1 MAKKLSELRYGGAII
16 ALAADP
22 ETLLLEKAQM
32 IVDSSVRYPELL
44 EIYFRGLER
53 WLFDEKMTKKR
64 ASYVLHEG
72 FPYA

>member
-1 MAKKLSELRYGGAII
+1 MKKQLSELRYGGTVI
-16 ALAADP
+16 AFGDP

-32 IVDSSVRYPELL
+32 ILDSSVRYPELL
-44 EIYFRGLER
+44 EIYFRGSER

-64 ASYVLHEG
+64 ASYILFEG

>member
-1 MAKKLSELRYGGAII
+1 MKKRLSELRYGGVVV
-16 ALAADP
+16 ALGDP

-44 EIYFRGLER
+44 EIYFRGSEK

-64 ASYVLHEG
+64 ASVILTEG